1 MKNKN
6 TKFLTGLG
14 MSSILLM
21 SAIHPTST
29 AFAAVE
35 KSGDLKATY
44 VKIENK
50 KTGDTDSIQVS
61 ELEAGDKVR
70 VYSTIKS
77 TEILAE
83 GTVENQGKSLTIS
96 KKDLLEAKGGTVYVT
111 VTKKEKEESSRTA
124 IKYTAEPVTKAPA
137 VKMIT
142 VVNNKASVEDEVKV
156 EGVKNGATV
165 RVYDASSGGKE
176 LGKAIV
182 KGDSELEIGIVKI
195 KQIAK
200 NAKTT
205 GTVYVSVENV
215 EELES
220 PRTAVKYDTE
230 VSAAPAAKAITVE
243 NNKKGAEDTIKVTDL
258 TEGDIVKVYNVAKDG
273 EVKAT
278 SEAVADGG
286 KEATIK
292 VKDLLE
298 STGGTVYVTVTKPNK
313 DESSRTAVKY
323 ATEPVTKAPAADTIA
338 VANNKKAAE
347 DTIKVTGLV
356 AGDIVTV
363 YDAATK
369 GNTLA
374 TETVAKEKQEV
385 EIKKADLL
393 KATGGTVYVSVKGV
407 DGLESSRTAVKYDTE
422 VSAAPAA
429 KAITVENNKK
439 GAEDTIKVT
448 DLTEGDI
455 VKVYN
460 VAKDGE
466 VKATSEAVADGGKE
480 ATIKVKDLLESTG
493 GTVYVT
499 VTKPNKDESSRTAVK
514 YATEPVTK
522 APAADTIAVANN
534 KKAAEDTIKVTGL
547 VAGDI
552 VTVYD
557 AATKGNTLAT
567 ETVAKEKQEVEIK
580 KADLLK
586 ATGGTVYVSVKG
598 VDGLESSR
606 TAVKYDT
613 EVSAAPAAKTITVEN
628 NKTGAEDT
636 IKVTDLTEGDIVKVY
651 NVAKDGE
658 AKATSEAVAEGGKE
672 ATIKVKDL
680 LETTGGTV
688 YVTVTK
694 PNKDESSR
702 TAVKYATEP
711 VTKAPAAD
719 TIAVANNK
727 KAAEDTI
734 KVTGL
739 VAGDIVTVYDA
750 ATKGNTLATETVA
763 KEKQEV
769 EIKKADLLK
778 ATGGTV
784 YVSVKGVDGLESSR
798 TAVKYDTEVS
808 AAPAA
813 KAITVE
819 NNKKGAEDTIK
830 VTDLTEGDIVKVYNV
845 AKDGE
850 VKATSEAVADG
861 GKEATIKVKDLLEST
876 GGTVYVTVTKPNK
889 DESSRTAVKYATE
902 PVTKAPAADTIAVAN
917 NKKAAEDTIK
927 VTGLVAGDIVTVYDA
942 ATKGNTLATETV
954 AKEKQEVEI
963 KKADLLK
970 ATGGTVYV
978 SVKGVDGLESSRTA
992 VKYDTEVS
1000 AAPAAKAITVEN
1012 NKKGAEDTIKVT
1024 DLTEGDIVKV
1034 YNVAKDGEVKA
1045 TSEAVADGGKEA
1057 TIKVKDLLESTGGT
1071 VYVTVTKPNKDESS
1085 RTAVKY
1091 ATEPVTK
1098 APAADTIAVANNKK
1112 AAEDTIKVTGLVAGD
1127 IVTVYDAA
1135 TKGNTLATETVAKE
1149 KQEVEIK
1156 KADLLKAT
1164 GGTVYVSVKGVD
1176 GLESSRTAVKYDTEV
1191 SAAPAAKTITVEN
1204 NKTGAEDTIKVTDLT
1219 EGDIVKVYNVAKDG
1233 EAKATSEAVAEGG
1246 KEATIKVKDLLETTG
1261 GTVYVTV
1268 TKPNKDESSRTAV
1281 KYTTEPVTKAPAA
1294 DTIAVANN
1302 KKAAEDTIKVTGL
1315 VAGDIVTVY
1324 DAATK
1329 GNTLATETVA
1339 KEKQEV
1345 EIKKADLLK
1354 ATGGTVY
1361 VSVKGVDGLES
1372 SRTAVKYDTEVSA
1385 APAAKAITVEN
1396 NKKGAEDT
1404 IKVTDLTEG
1413 DIVKVYNVAKDGEVK
1428 ATSEA
1433 VADGGKEA
1441 TIKVKDLL
1449 ESTGGTVYVTVTK
1462 PNKDES
1468 SRTAVKYA
1476 TEPVTKAPAADTIA
1490 VANNKKAAEDTIK
1503 VTGLV
1508 AGDIVTVYDA
1518 ATKGNTLATE
1528 TVAKEK
1534 QEVEIKKADLLKAT
1548 GGTVYV
1554 SVKGVDGLESSRTAV
1569 KYDTEVSAAP
1579 AAKTI
1584 TVENNKTGAED
1595 TIKVTDLTEGDIVKV
1610 YNVAKDGEAK
1620 ATSEAVAEGGKE
1632 ATIKVKDL
1640 LETTGGTVY
1649 VTVTKPNKDESSRTA
1664 VKYTT
1669 EPVTK
1674 APAADT
1680 IAVANN
1686 KKAAEDT
1693 IKVTGLVAGDIVTV
1707 YDAATKGNT
1716 LATETV
1722 AKEKQEVEIKKA
1734 DLLKATGGTVYV
1746 SVKGVD
1752 GLESSRTA
1760 VKYDT
1765 EVSAA
1770 PAAKAITVENNKTGA
1785 EDTIKVTDL
1794 TEGDIVK
1801 VYNVAKD
1808 GEAKATS
1815 EAVAEGGKEAT
1826 IKVKDLLETT
1836 GGTVYVTVTKPNKDE
1851 SSRTAVKYTTEVS
1864 EALKANNIVVLN
1876 NDGEEDIVRVT
1887 GLATGD
1893 VINVYDAV
1901 TEGEK
1906 LGTETVGDKKT
1917 AVNIKI
1923 KQLGEQAGKVYV
1935 TVTKNNKL
1943 ESARTAK
1950 DYIAE

>member
-83 GTVENQGKSLTIS
+83 GTVEDQGKSLTIS
-96 KKDLLEAKGGTVYVT
+96 KKDLLEANGGTVYVT

-156 EGVKNGATV
+156 EGVKKGATV

-220 PRTAVKYDTE
+220 TRTAVKYDTE
-230 VSAAPAAKAITVE
+230 VSAAPAAKTITVE

-323 ATEPVTKAPAADTIA
+323 ATEPVTKAPAADTIT

-429 KAITVENNKK
+429 KTITVENNKK

-522 APAADTIAVANN
+522 APAADTITVANNKKAAEDTIKVTGLVAGDIVTVYDAATKGNTLATETVAKEKQEVEIKKADLLKATGGTVYVSVKGVDGLESSRTAVKYDTEVSAAPAAKTITVENNKKGAEDTIKVTDLTEGDIVKVYNVAKDGEVKATSEAVADGGKEATIKVKDLLESTGGTVYVTVTKPNKDESSRTAVKYATEPVTKAPAADTITVANNKKAAEDTIKVTGLVAGDIVTVYDAATKGNTLATETVAKEKQEVEIKKADLLKATGGTVYVSVKGVDGLESSRTAVKYDTEVSAAPAAKTITVENNKKGAEDTIKVTDLTEGDIVKVYNVAKDGEVKATSEAVADGGKEATIKVKDLLESTGGTVYVTVTKPNKDESSRTAVKYATEPVTKAPAADTITVANNKKAAEDTIKVTGLVAGDIVTVYDAATKGNTLATETVAKEKQEVEIKKADLLKATGGTVYVSVKGVDGLESSRTAVKYDTEVSAAPAAKTITVENNKKGAEDTIKVTDLTEGDIVKVYNVAKDGEVKATSEAVADGGKEATIKVKDLLESTGGTVYVTVTKPNKDESSRTAVKYATEPVTKAPAADTITVANNKKAAEDTIKVTGLVAGDIVTVYDAATKGNTLATETVAKEKQEVEIKKADLLKATGGTVYVSVKGVDGLESSRTAVKYDTEVSAAPAAKTITVENNKKGAEDTIKVTDLTEGDIVKVYNVAKDGEVKATSEAVADGGKEATIKVKDLLESTGGTVYVTVTKPNKDESSRTAVKYATEPVTKAPAADTITVANN

-628 NKTGAEDT
+628 NKTGVEDT

-672 ATIKVKDL
+672 ATIKVKD
-680 LETTGGTV
+680 V
-688 YVTVTK
+688 
-694 PNKDESSR
+694 
-702 TAVKYATEP
+702 
-711 VTKAPAAD
+711 
-719 TIAVANNK
+719 
-727 KAAEDTI
+727 
-734 KVTGL
+734 
-739 VAGDIVTVYDA
+739 
-750 ATKGNTLATETVA
+750 
-763 KEKQEV
+763 
-769 EIKKADLLK
+769 
-778 ATGGTV
+778 
-784 YVSVKGVDGLESSR
+784 
-798 TAVKYDTEVS
+798 
-808 AAPAA
+808 
-813 KAITVE
+813 
-819 NNKKGAEDTIK
+819 
-830 VTDLTEGDIVKVYNV
+830 
-845 AKDGE
+845 
-850 VKATSEAVADG
+850 
-861 GKEATIKVKDLLEST
+861 
-876 GGTVYVTVTKPNK
+876 
-889 DESSRTAVKYATE
+889 
-902 PVTKAPAADTIAVAN
+902 
-917 NKKAAEDTIK
+917 
-927 VTGLVAGDIVTVYDA
+927 
-942 ATKGNTLATETV
+942 
-954 AKEKQEVEI
+954 
-963 KKADLLK
+963 
-970 ATGGTVYV
+970 
-978 SVKGVDGLESSRTA
+978 
-992 VKYDTEVS
+992 
-1000 AAPAAKAITVEN
+1000 
-1012 NKKGAEDTIKVT
+1012 
-1024 DLTEGDIVKV
+1024 
-1034 YNVAKDGEVKA
+1034 
-1045 TSEAVADGGKEA
+1045 
-1057 TIKVKDLLESTGGT
+1057 
-1071 VYVTVTKPNKDESS
+1071 
-1085 RTAVKY
+1085 
-1091 ATEPVTK
+1091 
-1098 APAADTIAVANNKK
+1098 
-1112 AAEDTIKVTGLVAGD
+1112 
-1127 IVTVYDAA
+1127 
-1135 TKGNTLATETVAKE
+1135 
-1149 KQEVEIK
+1149 
-1156 KADLLKAT
+1156 
-1164 GGTVYVSVKGVD
+1164 
-1176 GLESSRTAVKYDTEV
+1176 
-1191 SAAPAAKTITVEN
+1191 
-1204 NKTGAEDTIKVTDLT
+1204 
-1219 EGDIVKVYNVAKDG
+1219 
-1233 EAKATSEAVAEGG
+1233 
-1246 KEATIKVKDLLETTG
+1246 
-1261 GTVYVTV
+1261 
-1268 TKPNKDESSRTAV
+1268 
-1281 KYTTEPVTKAPAA
+1281 
-1294 DTIAVANN
+1294 
-1302 KKAAEDTIKVTGL
+1302 
-1315 VAGDIVTVY
+1315 
-1324 DAATK
+1324 
-1329 GNTLATETVA
+1329 
-1339 KEKQEV
+1339 
-1345 EIKKADLLK
+1345 
-1354 ATGGTVY
+1354 
-1361 VSVKGVDGLES
+1361 
-1372 SRTAVKYDTEVSA
+1372 
-1385 APAAKAITVEN
+1385 
-1396 NKKGAEDT
+1396 
-1404 IKVTDLTEG
+1404 
-1413 DIVKVYNVAKDGEVK
+1413 
-1428 ATSEA
+1428 
-1433 VADGGKEA
+1433 
-1441 TIKVKDLL
+1441 
-1449 ESTGGTVYVTVTK
+1449 
-1462 PNKDES
+1462 
-1468 SRTAVKYA
+1468 
-1476 TEPVTKAPAADTIA
+1476 
-1490 VANNKKAAEDTIK
+1490 
-1503 VTGLV
+1503 
-1508 AGDIVTVYDA
+1508 
-1518 ATKGNTLATE
+1518 
-1528 TVAKEK
+1528 
-1534 QEVEIKKADLLKAT
+1534 
-1548 GGTVYV
+1548 
-1554 SVKGVDGLESSRTAV
+1554 
-1569 KYDTEVSAAP
+1569 
-1579 AAKTI
+1579 
-1584 TVENNKTGAED
+1584 
-1595 TIKVTDLTEGDIVKV
+1595 
-1610 YNVAKDGEAK
+1610 
-1620 ATSEAVAEGGKE
+1620 
-1632 ATIKVKDL
+1632 
-1640 LETTGGTVY
+1640 
-1649 VTVTKPNKDESSRTA
+1649 
-1664 VKYTT
+1664 
-1669 EPVTK
+1669 
-1674 APAADT
+1674 
-1680 IAVANN
+1680 
-1686 KKAAEDT
+1686 
-1693 IKVTGLVAGDIVTV
+1693 
-1707 YDAATKGNT
+1707 
-1716 LATETV
+1716 
-1722 AKEKQEVEIKKA
+1722 
-1734 DLLKATGGTVYV
+1734 
-1746 SVKGVD
+1746 
-1752 GLESSRTA
+1752 
-1760 VKYDT
+1760 
-1765 EVSAA
+1765 
-1770 PAAKAITVENNKTGA
+1770 
-1785 EDTIKVTDL
+1785 
-1794 TEGDIVK
+1794 
-1801 VYNVAKD
+1801 
-1808 GEAKATS
+1808 
-1815 EAVAEGGKEAT
+1815 
-1826 IKVKDLLETT
+1826 LETT

-1901 TEGEK
+1901 IEGEK
-1906 LGTETVGDKKT
+1906 LGTATVGDKKT

>member
-6 TKFLTGLG
+6 KKFLTGLG

-21 SAIHPTST
+21 SAIHPSST

-44 VKIENK
+44 VKVENK

-61 ELEAGDKVR
+61 ELEAGDKVK

-83 GTVENQGKSLTIS
+83 GTVEDQSKALTIS

-111 VTKKEKEESSRTA
+111 VTKKEKEESTRTA
-124 IKYTAEPVTKAPA
+124 IKYAAELVTIAPA

-156 EGVKNGATV
+156 EGVKKGATV
-165 RVYDASSGGKE
+165 RVYDAATGGKE
-176 LGKAIV
+176 LGKVIV
-182 KGDSELEIGIVKI
+182 KGDSESGIAIVKI

-200 NAKTT
+200 NAKTA

-215 EELES
+215 DGLES

-230 VSAAPAAKAITVE
+230 VSAAPVAKTITVE

-323 ATEPVTKAPAADTIA
+323 TTEPVTTAPAADTIT
-338 VANNKKAAE
+338 VANNKKLAE
-347 DTIKVTGLV
+347 DTIKVTGL
-356 AGDIVTV
+356 AEGDIVTV

-369 GNTLA
+369 GNTVA

-422 VSAAPAA
+422 VSAAPVA
-429 KAITVENNKK
+429 KTITVENNKK

-514 YATEPVTK
+514 YTTEPVTT
-522 APAADTIAVANN
+522 APAADTITVANN
-534 KKAAEDTIKVTGL
+534 KKLAEDTIKVTGL
-547 VAGDI
+547 AEGDI

-557 AATKGNTLAT
+557 AATKGNTVAT

-613 EVSAAPAAKTITVEN
+613 EVSAAPVAKT
-628 NKTGAEDT
+628 
-636 IKVTDLTEGDIVKVY
+636 
-651 NVAKDGE
+651 
-658 AKATSEAVAEGGKE
+658 
-672 ATIKVKDL
+672 
-680 LETTGGTV
+680 
-688 YVTVTK
+688 
-694 PNKDESSR
+694 
-702 TAVKYATEP
+702 
-711 VTKAPAAD
+711 
-719 TIAVANNK
+719 
-727 KAAEDTI
+727 
-734 KVTGL
+734 
-739 VAGDIVTVYDA
+739 
-750 ATKGNTLATETVA
+750 
-763 KEKQEV
+763 
-769 EIKKADLLK
+769 
-778 ATGGTV
+778 
-784 YVSVKGVDGLESSR
+784 
-798 TAVKYDTEVS
+798 
-808 AAPAA
+808 
-813 KAITVE
+813 ITVE

-889 DESSRTAVKYATE
+889 DESSRTAVKYTTE
-902 PVTKAPAADTIAVAN
+902 PVTTAPAADTITVAN
-917 NKKAAEDTIK
+917 NKKLAEDTIK
-927 VTGLVAGDIVTVYDA
+927 VTGLAEGDIVTVYDA
-942 ATKGNTLATETV
+942 ATKGNTVATETV

-1000 AAPAAKAITVEN
+1000 AAPVAKTITVEN

-1091 ATEPVTK
+1091 TTEPVTT
-1098 APAADTIAVANNKK
+1098 APAADTITVANNKK
-1112 AAEDTIKVTGLVAGD
+1112 LAEDTIKVTGLAEGD

-1135 TKGNTLATETVAKE
+1135 TKGNTVATETVAKE

-1191 SAAPAAKTITVEN
+1191 SAAPVAKT
-1204 NKTGAEDTIKVTDLT
+1204 
-1219 EGDIVKVYNVAKDG
+1219 
-1233 EAKATSEAVAEGG
+1233 
-1246 KEATIKVKDLLETTG
+1246 
-1261 GTVYVTV
+1261 
-1268 TKPNKDESSRTAV
+1268 
-1281 KYTTEPVTKAPAA
+1281 
-1294 DTIAVANN
+1294 
-1302 KKAAEDTIKVTGL
+1302 
-1315 VAGDIVTVY
+1315 
-1324 DAATK
+1324 
-1329 GNTLATETVA
+1329 
-1339 KEKQEV
+1339 
-1345 EIKKADLLK
+1345 
-1354 ATGGTVY
+1354 
-1361 VSVKGVDGLES
+1361 
-1372 SRTAVKYDTEVSA
+1372 
-1385 APAAKAITVEN
+1385 ITVEN

-1468 SRTAVKYA
+1468 SRTAAKYG
-1476 TEPVTKAPAADTIA
+1476 TE
-1490 VANNKKAAEDTIK
+1490 
-1503 VTGLV
+1503 
-1508 AGDIVTVYDA
+1508 
-1518 ATKGNTLATE
+1518 
-1528 TVAKEK
+1528 
-1534 QEVEIKKADLLKAT
+1534 
-1548 GGTVYV
+1548 
-1554 SVKGVDGLESSRTAV
+1554 
-1569 KYDTEVSAAP
+1569 
-1579 AAKTI
+1579 I
-1584 TVENNKTGAED
+1584 T
-1595 TIKVTDLTEGDIVKV
+1595 
-1610 YNVAKDGEAK
+1610 
-1620 ATSEAVAEGGKE
+1620 
-1632 ATIKVKDL
+1632 
-1640 LETTGGTVY
+1640 
-1649 VTVTKPNKDESSRTA
+1649 
-1664 VKYTT
+1664 
-1669 EPVTK
+1669 
-1674 APAADT
+1674 
-1680 IAVANN
+1680 
-1686 KKAAEDT
+1686 
-1693 IKVTGLVAGDIVTV
+1693 
-1707 YDAATKGNT
+1707 
-1716 LATETV
+1716 
-1722 AKEKQEVEIKKA
+1722 
-1734 DLLKATGGTVYV
+1734 
-1746 SVKGVD
+1746 
-1752 GLESSRTA
+1752 
-1760 VKYDT
+1760 
-1765 EVSAA
+1765 
-1770 PAAKAITVENNKTGA
+1770 
-1785 EDTIKVTDL
+1785 
-1794 TEGDIVK
+1794 
-1801 VYNVAKD
+1801 
-1808 GEAKATS
+1808 
-1815 EAVAEGGKEAT
+1815 
-1826 IKVKDLLETT
+1826 
-1836 GGTVYVTVTKPNKDE
+1836 
-1851 SSRTAVKYTTEVS
+1851 

-1876 NDGEEDIVRVT
+1876 NDGEDDIVRVT

-1893 VINVYDAV
+1893 VVNVYDAV
-1901 TEGEK
+1901 TEGKK

-1917 AVNIKI
+1917 AVNVKI
-1923 KQLGEQAGKVYV
+1923 KQLGEQAGKVYI

>member
-83 GTVENQGKSLTIS
+83 GTVEDQGKSLTIS

-156 EGVKNGATV
+156 EGVKKGATV

-220 PRTAVKYDTE
+220 TRTAVKYDTE
-230 VSAAPAAKAITVE
+230 VSAAPAAKTITVE

-323 ATEPVTKAPAADTIA
+323 ATEPVTTAPAADTI
-338 VANNKKAAE
+338 
-347 DTIKVTGLV
+347 T
-356 AGDIVTV
+356 
-363 YDAATK
+363 
-369 GNTLA
+369 
-374 TETVAKEKQEV
+374 
-385 EIKKADLL
+385 
-393 KATGGTVYVSVKGV
+393 
-407 DGLESSRTAVKYDTE
+407 
-422 VSAAPAA
+422 
-429 KAITVENNKK
+429 
-439 GAEDTIKVT
+439 
-448 DLTEGDI
+448 
-455 VKVYN
+455 
-460 VAKDGE
+460 
-466 VKATSEAVADGGKE
+466 
-480 ATIKVKDLLESTG
+480 
-493 GTVYVT
+493 
-499 VTKPNKDESSRTAVK
+499 
-514 YATEPVTK
+514 
-522 APAADTIAVANN
+522 VANN

-628 NKTGAEDT
+628 NKKGAEDT

-658 AKATSEAVAEGGKE
+658 VKATSEAVAEGGKE
-672 ATIKVKDL
+672 ATIEVKDL
-680 LETTGGTV
+680 LESTGGTV

-711 VTKAPAAD
+711 VTTAPAAD
-719 TIAVANNK
+719 TITVANNK

-813 KAITVE
+813 KTITVE

-902 PVTKAPAADTIAVAN
+902 PVTTAPAADTITVAN

-1000 AAPAAKAITVEN
+1000 AAPAAKTITVEN

-1091 ATEPVTK
+1091 ATEPVTT
-1098 APAADTIAVANNKK
+1098 APAADTITVANNKKAAEDTIKVTGLVAGDIVTVYDAATKGNTLATETVAKEKQEVEIKKADLLKATGGTVYVSVKGVDGLESSRTAVKYDTEVSAAPAAKTITVENNKKGAEDTIKVTDLTEGDIVKVYNVAKDGEVKATSEAVAEGGKEATIEVKDLLESTGGTVYVTVTKPNKDESSRTAVKYATEPVTTAPAADTITVANNKKAAEDTIKVTGLVAGDIVTVYDAATKGNTLATETVAKEKQEVEIKKADLLKATGGTVYVSVKGVDGLESSRTAVKYDTEVSAAPAAKTITVENNKKGAEDTIKVTDLTEGDIVKVYNVAKDGEVKATSEAVAEGGKEATIEVKDLLESTGGTVYVTVTKPNKDESSRTAVKYATEPVTTAPAADTITVTNNKK

-1281 KYTTEPVTKAPAA
+1281 KYTTE
-1294 DTIAVANN
+1294 
-1302 KKAAEDTIKVTGL
+1302 
-1315 VAGDIVTVY
+1315 
-1324 DAATK
+1324 
-1329 GNTLATETVA
+1329 
-1339 KEKQEV
+1339 
-1345 EIKKADLLK
+1345 
-1354 ATGGTVY
+1354 
-1361 VSVKGVDGLES
+1361 
-1372 SRTAVKYDTEVSA
+1372 
-1385 APAAKAITVEN
+1385 
-1396 NKKGAEDT
+1396 
-1404 IKVTDLTEG
+1404 
-1413 DIVKVYNVAKDGEVK
+1413 
-1428 ATSEA
+1428 
-1433 VADGGKEA
+1433 
-1441 TIKVKDLL
+1441 
-1449 ESTGGTVYVTVTK
+1449 
-1462 PNKDES
+1462 
-1468 SRTAVKYA
+1468 
-1476 TEPVTKAPAADTIA
+1476 
-1490 VANNKKAAEDTIK
+1490 
-1503 VTGLV
+1503 
-1508 AGDIVTVYDA
+1508 
-1518 ATKGNTLATE
+1518 
-1528 TVAKEK
+1528 
-1534 QEVEIKKADLLKAT
+1534 
-1548 GGTVYV
+1548 
-1554 SVKGVDGLESSRTAV
+1554 
-1569 KYDTEVSAAP
+1569 
-1579 AAKTI
+1579 
-1584 TVENNKTGAED
+1584 
-1595 TIKVTDLTEGDIVKV
+1595 
-1610 YNVAKDGEAK
+1610 
-1620 ATSEAVAEGGKE
+1620 
-1632 ATIKVKDL
+1632 
-1640 LETTGGTVY
+1640 
-1649 VTVTKPNKDESSRTA
+1649 
-1664 VKYTT
+1664 
-1669 EPVTK
+1669 
-1674 APAADT
+1674 
-1680 IAVANN
+1680 
-1686 KKAAEDT
+1686 
-1693 IKVTGLVAGDIVTV
+1693 
-1707 YDAATKGNT
+1707 
-1716 LATETV
+1716 
-1722 AKEKQEVEIKKA
+1722 
-1734 DLLKATGGTVYV
+1734 
-1746 SVKGVD
+1746 
-1752 GLESSRTA
+1752 
-1760 VKYDT
+1760 
-1765 EVSAA
+1765 
-1770 PAAKAITVENNKTGA
+1770 
-1785 EDTIKVTDL
+1785 
-1794 TEGDIVK
+1794 
-1801 VYNVAKD
+1801 
-1808 GEAKATS
+1808 
-1815 EAVAEGGKEAT
+1815 
-1826 IKVKDLLETT
+1826 
-1836 GGTVYVTVTKPNKDE
+1836 
-1851 SSRTAVKYTTEVS
+1851 VS

-1901 TEGEK
+1901 IEGEK
-1906 LGTETVGDKKT
+1906 LGTATVGDKKT

>member
-6 TKFLTGLG
+6 KKFLTGLG

-21 SAIHPTST
+21 SAIHPSST

-44 VKIENK
+44 VKVENK

-61 ELEAGDKVR
+61 ELEAGDKVK

-83 GTVENQGKSLTIS
+83 GTVEDQSKALTIS

-111 VTKKEKEESSRTA
+111 VTKKEKEESTRTA
-124 IKYTAEPVTKAPA
+124 IKYAAEPVTIAPA

-156 EGVKNGATV
+156 EGVKKGATV
-165 RVYDASSGGKE
+165 RVYDAATGGKE
-176 LGKAIV
+176 LGKVIV
-182 KGDSELEIGIVKI
+182 KGDSESGIAIVKI

-200 NAKTT
+200 NAKTA

-215 EELES
+215 DGLES

-230 VSAAPAAKAITVE
+230 VSAAPVAKTITVE

-323 ATEPVTKAPAADTIA
+323 TTEPVTTAPAADTIT
-338 VANNKKAAE
+338 VANNKKLAE
-347 DTIKVTGLV
+347 DTIKVTGL
-356 AGDIVTV
+356 AEGDIVTV

-369 GNTLA
+369 GNTVA

-407 DGLESSRTAVKYDTE
+407 DGLESPRTAVKYDTE
-422 VSAAPAA
+422 VSAAPVA
-429 KAITVENNKK
+429 KTITVENNKK

-514 YATEPVTK
+514 YTTEPVTT
-522 APAADTIAVANN
+522 APAADTITVANN
-534 KKAAEDTIKVTGL
+534 KKLAEDTIKVTGL
-547 VAGDI
+547 AEGDI

-557 AATKGNTLAT
+557 AATKGNTVAT

-598 VDGLESSR
+598 VDGLESPR

-613 EVSAAPAAKTITVEN
+613 EVSAAPVAKT
-628 NKTGAEDT
+628 
-636 IKVTDLTEGDIVKVY
+636 
-651 NVAKDGE
+651 
-658 AKATSEAVAEGGKE
+658 
-672 ATIKVKDL
+672 
-680 LETTGGTV
+680 
-688 YVTVTK
+688 
-694 PNKDESSR
+694 
-702 TAVKYATEP
+702 
-711 VTKAPAAD
+711 
-719 TIAVANNK
+719 
-727 KAAEDTI
+727 
-734 KVTGL
+734 
-739 VAGDIVTVYDA
+739 
-750 ATKGNTLATETVA
+750 
-763 KEKQEV
+763 
-769 EIKKADLLK
+769 
-778 ATGGTV
+778 
-784 YVSVKGVDGLESSR
+784 
-798 TAVKYDTEVS
+798 
-808 AAPAA
+808 
-813 KAITVE
+813 ITVE

-889 DESSRTAVKYATE
+889 DESSRTAVKYTTE
-902 PVTKAPAADTIAVAN
+902 PVTTAPAADTITVAN
-917 NKKAAEDTIK
+917 NKKLAEDTIK
-927 VTGLVAGDIVTVYDA
+927 VTGLAEGDIVTVYDA
-942 ATKGNTLATETV
+942 ATKGNTVATETV

-978 SVKGVDGLESSRTA
+978 SVKGVDGLESPRTA

-1000 AAPAAKAITVEN
+1000 AAPVAKTITVEN

-1091 ATEPVTK
+1091 TTEPVTT
-1098 APAADTIAVANNKK
+1098 APAADTITVANNKK
-1112 AAEDTIKVTGLVAGD
+1112 LAEDTIKVTGLAEGD

-1135 TKGNTLATETVAKE
+1135 TKGNTVATETVAKE

-1176 GLESSRTAVKYDTEV
+1176 GLESPRTAVKYDTEV
-1191 SAAPAAKTITVEN
+1191 SAAPVAKT
-1204 NKTGAEDTIKVTDLT
+1204 
-1219 EGDIVKVYNVAKDG
+1219 
-1233 EAKATSEAVAEGG
+1233 
-1246 KEATIKVKDLLETTG
+1246 
-1261 GTVYVTV
+1261 
-1268 TKPNKDESSRTAV
+1268 
-1281 KYTTEPVTKAPAA
+1281 
-1294 DTIAVANN
+1294 
-1302 KKAAEDTIKVTGL
+1302 
-1315 VAGDIVTVY
+1315 
-1324 DAATK
+1324 
-1329 GNTLATETVA
+1329 
-1339 KEKQEV
+1339 
-1345 EIKKADLLK
+1345 
-1354 ATGGTVY
+1354 
-1361 VSVKGVDGLES
+1361 
-1372 SRTAVKYDTEVSA
+1372 
-1385 APAAKAITVEN
+1385 ITVEN

-1468 SRTAVKYA
+1468 SRTAVKYT
-1476 TEPVTKAPAADTIA
+1476 TEPVTTAPAADTIT
-1490 VANNKKAAEDTIK
+1490 VANNKKLAEDTIK
-1503 VTGLV
+1503 VTGL
-1508 AGDIVTVYDA
+1508 AEGDIVTVYDA
-1518 ATKGNTLATE
+1518 ATKGNTVATE

-1554 SVKGVDGLESSRTAV
+1554 SVKGVDGLESPRTAV

-1579 AAKTI
+1579 VAKTI
-1584 TVENNKTGAED
+1584 TVENNKKGAED

-1610 YNVAKDGEAK
+1610 YNVAKDGEVK
-1620 ATSEAVAEGGKE
+1620 ATSEAVADGGKE

-1640 LETTGGTVY
+1640 LESTGGTVY

-1669 EPVTK
+1669 EPVTT

-1680 IAVANN
+1680 ITVANN
-1686 KKAAEDT
+1686 KKLAEDT
-1693 IKVTGLVAGDIVTV
+1693 IKVTGLAEGDIVTV

-1716 LATETV
+1716 VATETV

-1752 GLESSRTA
+1752 GLESPRTA

-1770 PAAKAITVENNKTGA
+1770 PVAKTITVENNKKGA

-1808 GEAKATS
+1808 GEVKATS
-1815 EAVAEGGKEAT
+1815 EAVADGGKEAT
-1826 IKVKDLLETT
+1826 IKVKDLLEST

-1851 SSRTAVKYTTEVS
+1851 SSRTAVKYTTEPVTTAPAADTITVANNKKLAEDTIKVTGLAEGDIVTVYDAATKGNTVATETVAKEKQEVEIKKADLLKATGGTVYVS
-1864 EALKANNIVVLN
+1864 VKGVDGLESPRTAVKYDTEVSAAPVAKTITVENNKKGAEDTIKVTDLTEGDIVKVYNVAKDGEVKATSEAVADGGKEATIKVKDLLESTGGTVYVTVTKPNKDESSRTAAKYGTEITEALKANNIVVLN
-1876 NDGEEDIVRVT
+1876 NDGEDDIVRVT

-1893 VINVYDAV
+1893 VVNVYDAV
-1901 TEGEK
+1901 TEGKK

-1917 AVNIKI
+1917 AVNVKI
-1923 KQLGEQAGKVYV
+1923 KQLGEQAGKVYI

>member
-83 GTVENQGKSLTIS
+83 GTVEEQGKSLTIS

-156 EGVKNGATV
+156 EGVKKGATV

-205 GTVYVSVENV
+205 GTIYVSVENV

-230 VSAAPAAKAITVE
+230 VSAAPAAKTIVVK
-243 NNKKGAEDTIKVTDL
+243 NNKNGVEDTI
-258 TEGDIVKVYNVAKDG
+258 
-273 EVKAT
+273 
-278 SEAVADGG
+278 
-286 KEATIK
+286 
-292 VKDLLE
+292 
-298 STGGTVYVTVTKPNK
+298 
-313 DESSRTAVKY
+313 
-323 ATEPVTKAPAADTIA
+323 
-338 VANNKKAAE
+338 
-347 DTIKVTGLV
+347 
-356 AGDIVTV
+356 
-363 YDAATK
+363 
-369 GNTLA
+369 
-374 TETVAKEKQEV
+374 Q
-385 EIKKADLL
+385 
-393 KATGGTVYVSVKGV
+393 
-407 DGLESSRTAVKYDTE
+407 
-422 VSAAPAA
+422 
-429 KAITVENNKK
+429 
-439 GAEDTIKVT
+439 
-448 DLTEGDI
+448 
-455 VKVYN
+455 
-460 VAKDGE
+460 
-466 VKATSEAVADGGKE
+466 
-480 ATIKVKDLLESTG
+480 
-493 GTVYVT
+493 
-499 VTKPNKDESSRTAVK
+499 
-514 YATEPVTK
+514 
-522 APAADTIAVANN
+522 
-534 KKAAEDTIKVTGL
+534 
-547 VAGDI
+547 
-552 VTVYD
+552 
-557 AATKGNTLAT
+557 
-567 ETVAKEKQEVEIK
+567 
-580 KADLLK
+580 
-586 ATGGTVYVSVKG
+586 
-598 VDGLESSR
+598 
-606 TAVKYDT
+606 
-613 EVSAAPAAKTITVEN
+613 
-628 NKTGAEDT
+628 
-636 IKVTDLTEGDIVKVY
+636 VTDLTEGDIVKVY

-672 ATIKVKDL
+672 ATIEMKDL
-680 LETTGGTV
+680 LESTGGTV

-702 TAVKYATEP
+702 TAVKYETEP

-719 TIAVANNK
+719 TITVANNK

-739 VAGDIVTVYDA
+739 AEGDIVTVYDV
-750 ATKGNTLATETVA
+750 ATKGNALATETVE

-784 YVSVKGVDGLESSR
+784 YVSVKGVDGLES
-798 TAVKYDTEVS
+798 
-808 AAPAA
+808 P
-813 KAITVE
+813 
-819 NNKKGAEDTIK
+819 
-830 VTDLTEGDIVKVYNV
+830 
-845 AKDGE
+845 
-850 VKATSEAVADG
+850 
-861 GKEATIKVKDLLEST
+861 
-876 GGTVYVTVTKPNK
+876 
-889 DESSRTAVKYATE
+889 
-902 PVTKAPAADTIAVAN
+902 
-917 NKKAAEDTIK
+917 
-927 VTGLVAGDIVTVYDA
+927 
-942 ATKGNTLATETV
+942 
-954 AKEKQEVEI
+954 
-963 KKADLLK
+963 
-970 ATGGTVYV
+970 
-978 SVKGVDGLESSRTA
+978 
-992 VKYDTEVS
+992 
-1000 AAPAAKAITVEN
+1000 
-1012 NKKGAEDTIKVT
+1012 
-1024 DLTEGDIVKV
+1024 
-1034 YNVAKDGEVKA
+1034 
-1045 TSEAVADGGKEA
+1045 
-1057 TIKVKDLLESTGGT
+1057 
-1071 VYVTVTKPNKDESS
+1071 
-1085 RTAVKY
+1085 
-1091 ATEPVTK
+1091 
-1098 APAADTIAVANNKK
+1098 
-1112 AAEDTIKVTGLVAGD
+1112 
-1127 IVTVYDAA
+1127 
-1135 TKGNTLATETVAKE
+1135 
-1149 KQEVEIK
+1149 
-1156 KADLLKAT
+1156 
-1164 GGTVYVSVKGVD
+1164 
-1176 GLESSRTAVKYDTEV
+1176 RTAVKYDTEV
-1191 SAAPAAKTITVEN
+1191 SAAPAAKTIVVKN
-1204 NKTGAEDTIKVTDLT
+1204 NKNGVEDTIQVTDLT

-1246 KEATIKVKDLLETTG
+1246 KEATIEMKDLLESTG

-1281 KYTTEPVTKAPAA
+1281 KYETEPVTKAPAA
-1294 DTIAVANN
+1294 DTITVANN

-1315 VAGDIVTVY
+1315 AEGDIVTVY
-1324 DAATK
+1324 DVATK
-1329 GNTLATETVA
+1329 GNALATETVE

-1372 SRTAVKYDTEVSA
+1372 
-1385 APAAKAITVEN
+1385 P
-1396 NKKGAEDT
+1396 
-1404 IKVTDLTEG
+1404 
-1413 DIVKVYNVAKDGEVK
+1413 
-1428 ATSEA
+1428 
-1433 VADGGKEA
+1433 
-1441 TIKVKDLL
+1441 
-1449 ESTGGTVYVTVTK
+1449 
-1462 PNKDES
+1462 
-1468 SRTAVKYA
+1468 
-1476 TEPVTKAPAADTIA
+1476 
-1490 VANNKKAAEDTIK
+1490 
-1503 VTGLV
+1503 
-1508 AGDIVTVYDA
+1508 
-1518 ATKGNTLATE
+1518 
-1528 TVAKEK
+1528 
-1534 QEVEIKKADLLKAT
+1534 
-1548 GGTVYV
+1548 
-1554 SVKGVDGLESSRTAV
+1554 RTAV

-1584 TVENNKTGAED
+1584 VVKNNKNGVED
-1595 TIKVTDLTEGDIVKV
+1595 TIQVTDLTEGDIVKV

-1632 ATIKVKDL
+1632 ATIEMKDL
-1640 LETTGGTVY
+1640 LESTGGTVY

-1664 VKYTT
+1664 VKYET

-1680 IAVANN
+1680 ITVANN

-1693 IKVTGLVAGDIVTV
+1693 IKVTGLAEGDIVTV
-1707 YDAATKGNT
+1707 YDVATKGNA

-1722 AKEKQEVEIKKA
+1722 EKEKQEVEIKKA

-1752 GLESSRTA
+1752 GLESPRTA

-1770 PAAKAITVENNKTGA
+1770 PAAKTIVVKNNKNGV
-1785 EDTIKVTDL
+1785 EDTIQVTDL

-1826 IKVKDLLETT
+1826 IEMKDLLEST

-1851 SSRTAVKYTTEVS
+1851 SSRTAVKYETEPVTKAPAADTITVANNKKAAEDTIKVTGLAEGDIVTVYDVATKGNALATETVEKEKQEVEIKKADLLKATGGTVYVSVKGVDGLESPRTAVKYDTEVSAAPAAKTIVVKNNKNGVEDTIQVTDLTEGDIVKVYNVAKDGEAKATSEAVAEGGKEATIEMKDLLESTGGTVYVTVTKPNKDESSRTAVKYATEVS
-1864 EALKANNIVVLN
+1864 EALKASNIVVLN
-1876 NDGEEDIVRVT
+1876 NDGEDDIVRVT

-1893 VINVYDAV
+1893 VVNVYDAL

-1906 LGTETVGDKKT
+1906 LGTGTVGDKKT
-1917 AVNIKI
+1917 AVNVKI

-1935 TVTKNNKL
+1935 TITKNNKL